1 MIVIGITGTL
11 GAGKGT
17 IVDFLKEKGFL
28 HFSARDFL
36 SKRIKELG
44 LEANRDTMTMVANQ
58 EREKEGADFIA
69 KGLLAMA
76 KKEDKNCIIE
86 SIRNVKE
93 IKYLKENSEFILFS
107 VDADIKTRYERI
119 SLRKSETDNVSFET
133 FVQNEQREM
142 TSNDENKQNIRA
154 CMLLADFSFNNDG
167 DFSSLRKQVEQVLDK
182 IQYRA
187 RPSWDE
193 YFLDIVKTVSKRA
206 TCNRGRSGCVIVKNR
221 QILVT
226 GYVGSPNGL
235 PHCDEVGH
243 LFRKQ
248 MDENGNISN
257 HCVRTVHAEQNAIC
271 QAAKRGIALDRA
283 TLYCTM
289 TPCRTCAM
297 MIINCGIK
305 RVVCLNKYH
314 NGKET
319 EEMFQQANIQLDFY
333 CDKVLQYDKQ

>member
-17 IVDFLKEKGFL
+17 IVEILKERGFV

-36 SKRIKELG
+36 NKRIKELG
-44 LEANRDTMTMVANQ
+44 LESNRDTMTMVANK
-58 EREKEGADFIA
+58 ERELEGADFIA
-69 KGLLAMA
+69 KGLLDMA

-93 IKYLKENSEFILFS
+93 IKYLKEHSEFLLFS

-119 SLRKSETDNVSFET
+119 TQRGSETDSVSFET
-133 FVQNEQREM
+133 FCKNEEREM
-142 TSNDENKQNIRA
+142 ESNDENKQNIRA

-167 DFSSLRKQVEQVLDK
+167 DFSALRNQVEQIMDK
-182 IQYRA
+182 VQYKM

-193 YFLDIVKTVSKRA
+193 YFLGIVKTVSKRA
-206 TCNRGRSGCVIVKNR
+206 TCNRGRSGCVIVKDR

-226 GYVGSPNGL
+226 GYVGSPTGL

-243 LFRKQ
+243 LFRKNI
-248 MDENGNISN
+248 DDDGNISN

-271 QAAKRGIALDRA
+271 QAAKRGIALEGA

-305 RVVCLNKYH
+305 RVVCQNKYH
-314 NGKET
+314 SGKDT
-319 EEMFQQANIQLDFY
+319 EEMFKQAGIQLDFVSERIL
-333 CDKVLQYDKQ
+333 KYDKQ

>member
-1 MIVIGITGTL
+1 M

-17 IVDFLKEKGFL
+17 IVDILKSKGFV

-36 SKRIKELG
+36 NKKIKELG
-44 LEANRDTMTMVANQ
+44 LESNRDTLTTVANK

-69 KGLLAMA
+69 KGLLSMA
-76 KKEDKNCIIE
+76 KKENRNCIIE

-107 VDADIKTRYERI
+107 VDADIQTRYERI
-119 SLRKSETDNVSFET
+119 TLRKSETDNVSFET
-133 FVQNEQREM
+133 FKLNEQREM
-142 TSNDENKQNIRA
+142 DANNENKQNIRA
-154 CMLLADFSFNNDG
+154 CMTLADFSFNNDG
-167 DFSSLRKQVEQVLDK
+167 DIPSLQKQVEEVLNK
-182 IQYRA
+182 IQYKM

-193 YFLDIVKTVSKRA
+193 YFLEIVKTVSKRA

-243 LFRKQ
+243 LFKKSI
-248 MDENGNISN
+248 DEQGNISN

-271 QAAKRGIALDRA
+271 QAAKRGIALEEA
-283 TLYCTM
+283 TLYCSM

-305 RVVCLNKYH
+305 RVVCQNKYH

-319 EEMFQQANIQLDFY
+319 EEMFKQAGIELNFFCNDILS
-333 CDKVLQYDKQ
+333 YDKQ